1 MKWLL
6 VYKKEIT
13 IALIIIA
20 LIILVKKAKAM
31 STIQSSK
38 PGEKRLPANWGPD
51 ASGIAHFKK
60 WEGIRYKAYK
70 DSAGLWTT
78 GIGHLIKSNEQ
89 YLITKTLTEAEV
101 MELFYKDIAAARS
114 VVNKKIK
121 VPITQGL
128 YNALL
133 SLAFNTGTIYNFII
147 QLVESGD
154 MAALKKRWLTT
165 AITVNNGK
173 KVVQGLKNRRADEI
187 KLF

>member
-6 VYKKEIT
+6 IYKKEIT
-13 IALIIIA
+13 ITLIIIA
-20 LIILVKKAKAM
+20 LIIIIKKSNAM
-31 STIQSSK
+31 STIISK
-38 PGEKRLPANWGPD
+38 PGEKRLPPNWGPD
-51 ASGIAHFKK
+51 AEGIAHFKK

-89 YLITKTLTEAEV
+89 HLITKTLTEAEV
-101 MELFYKDIAAARS
+101 MELFYKDIAAART
-114 VVNKKIK
+114 VVNKRIK

-133 SLAFNTGTIYNFII
+133 SLAFNTGTIYNFIVT
-147 QLVESGD
+147 LVEAGD

-165 AITVNNGK
+165 AITVNGGK
-173 KVVQGLKNRRADEI
+173 TIVKGLKNRRADEI